1 MIEVSLVYVALALV
15 ISWISIKEDRLNK
28 KILQG
33 FNPSAKDGDMD
44 GIVQEGTKWERKVK

>member
-28 KILQG
+28 KI
-33 FNPSAKDGDMD
+33 
-44 GIVQEGTKWERKVK
+44 

>member
-33 FNPSAKDGDMD
+33 FNPSAIDGDMD